1 MELENYQH
9 KPAYEPEMQP
19 DSDEID
25 VVTSEHPLDSPDS
38 VSRLIRLEDWW
49 YQARQALAPA
59 RYEMALDRDFY
70 DGLQWSEEDK
80 LVLAQR
86 GQAPTTFNKIKP
98 SLDWIIG
105 TEKRTRID
113 YKVLPRTDDDVEGA
127 DIKTKLLK
135 YLSDV
140 NKTAFARSH
149 AFSDSII
156 SGVGWLEDGI
166 RNDPTEE
173 MLYSRYEDW
182 KNIWWDHLAVQQDL
196 SDARYLFRSKWVDL
210 DIATAMFPDRAGRLS
225 AAAKSFNAIHDTD
238 DDEFFWLQGTMTR
251 DGKAITSPGYAD
263 DAFNV
268 DNRRDRVR
276 LIEAWY
282 RIPSQVQVMRG
293 HPALEGAIFREA
305 DPYMAQLVEGGHV
318 SLFGALK
325 MVVRCAVFIGGV
337 SQTTGCLLQDM
348 DSPYIHNRFPFTPTW
363 CYRRGRDRMPYGVVR
378 NLRDPQ
384 EDLNKRRS
392 KSLYIL
398 SSKGLIADEDA
409 FEDWDEA
416 IEEYQRPDMVLK
428 KKKGAEVEIVGDN
441 ALAEEHV
448 MLAQEDARHIQD
460 VAGVTDE
467 NMGRETNAVS
477 GRAIQARQTQG
488 SLTTAEPFD
497 NLRFAS
503 QLSGEKQLSL
513 VEQFYDQE
521 KIIRLT
527 GPRGQAEFFAV
538 NQMMMDEYGQ
548 PKVMND
554 ITATKADFIISDQDF
569 RESVRI
575 ALFEAF
581 MNLCAQ
587 LPPEISVQ
595 LLDEVVDLSDLPG
608 KDSLVKRIRQ
618 INGQQDPDEPEDSPE
633 AMARQQAEAEQQQI
647 AQAAMMTQLAE
658 QEAKV
663 KKLLAEVEL
672 IIEKAKTE
680 QVTRAETAVRL
691 QMDQQQG
698 VADERER
705 RHRRNLDTFQ
715 ATHKAG
721 VETQKGEFERE
732 KFKEE
737 RKDAAKGAAKKKP
750 SVGGRK

>member
-1 MELENYQH
+1 MRIENVQRF
-9 KPAYEPEMQP
+9 PAHEPGFQAEPEV
-19 DSDEID
+19 DILAS
-25 VVTSEHPLDSPDS
+25 SHPLDSADNTA
-38 VSRLIRLEDWW
+38 RLRRLEDWW

-59 RYEMALDRDFY
+59 RYEMALDWDFY

-86 GQAPTTFNKIKP
+86 GQAPTTFNRIKS

-113 YKVLPRTDDDVEGA
+113 YKVLPRSDDDVDGA

-140 NKTAFARSH
+140 NKTAFSRSA
-149 AFSDSII
+149 AFSSAII
-156 SGVGWLEDGI
+156 AGVGWLEDAI

-173 MLYSRYEDW
+173 MLYSRSEDW
-182 KNIWWDHLAVQQDL
+182 RNIWWDHLAVQRDL
-196 SDARYLFRSKWVDL
+196 ADARYLFRSKWVDL
-210 DIATAMFPDRAGRLS
+210 DIAAEMFPDRRDRLS
-225 AAAKSFNAIHDTD
+225 AAAKSFNSVHDTD
-238 DDEFFWLQGTMTR
+238 EDEFFWLQGTIGP
-251 DGKAITSPGYAD
+251 DGRTITSPGYAD

-282 RIPSQVQVMRG
+282 RVPGRVQIMRG
-293 HPALEGAIFREA
+293 YEPMEGAIFRQS
-305 DPYMAQLVEGGHV
+305 DPFMAELVQGGHV
-318 SLFGALK
+318 SLFEALK
-325 MVVRCAVFIGGV
+325 MLVRCAVFIGGM

-348 DSPYIHNRFPFTPTW
+348 ESPYLHNRFPFTPIW

-398 SSKGLIADEDA
+398 SSKGMVADEEA

-416 IEEYQRPDMVLK
+416 IEEFQRPDMVLK
-428 KKKGAEVEIVGDN
+428 KKKGAEVEIISDN

-448 MLAQEDARHIQD
+448 MLAQEDARYIQD

-467 NMGRETNAVS
+467 NLGRETNAVS

-488 SLTTAEPFD
+488 SLTTAELFD
-497 NLRFAS
+497 NLRYAA

-527 GPRGQAEFFAV
+527 GPRGQAEFFAI
-538 NQMMMDEYGQ
+538 NQMVMDEYGQ

-554 ITATKADFIISDQDF
+554 ITATKADFIVSDQDF

-587 LPPEISVQ
+587 LPPEVTIQ

-633 AMARQQAEAEQQQI
+633 AIARQQAEAEQQQI
-647 AQAAMMTQLAE
+647 NQAAMMNALAE

-672 IIEKAKTE
+672 TIEKAKSE
-680 QVTRAETAVRL
+680 QINRAETVARL

-698 VADERER
+698 VADERDR
-705 RHRRNLDTFQ
+705 RHKRNLDTFQ

-721 VETQKGEFERE
+721 MDVQKGEFERE
-732 KFKEE
+732 KFKQEQ
-737 RKDAAKGAAKKKP
+737 KAAAKEGAAKQKP
-750 SVGGRK
+750 RAGGKG